1 MSLVKTW
8 YTVEEAA
15 AKYGVPSARILEWVT
30 EGLVRSEEEEKKKKV
45 LRVNADDLL
54 LKMEERVRE

>member
-15 AKYGVPSARILEWVT
+15 AKFGVPQARILEWVD
-30 EGLVRSEEEEKKKKV
+30 EGVVRSEDEGKTV
-45 LRVNADDLL
+45 VRINADDLQ
-54 LKMEERVRE
+54 LKLEELVRE

>member
-15 AKYGVPSARILEWVT
+15 AKFGVPSARILEWVT
-30 EGLVRSEEEEKKKKV
+30 EGLVRSEDEGKQV
-45 LRVNADDLL
+45 VRVNADDLL
-54 LKMEERVRE
+54 LKLGERVRE

>member
-15 AKYGVPSARILEWVT
+15 TKFGVPSARILEWVD
-30 EGLVRSEEEEKKKKV
+30 EGLVRSEDEGKKV
-45 LRVNADDLL
+45 VRINGDDLQ

>member
-15 AKYGVPSARILEWVT
+15 AKFGVPSARILEWVD
-30 EGLVRSEEEEKKKKV
+30 EGVVRSEDEGKNV
-45 LRVNADDLL
+45 VRINADDLQ
-54 LKMEERVRE
+54 LKLEELVRE